1 MTFMY
6 SGLTRSAA
14 AIALAVIC
22 SANASAV
29 TIAAAKALGNG
40 QTLTL
45 DDVVVATTIDTIN
58 SGSSKSF
65 TVQDATGG
73 ITIFGSNANID
84 AVLATVALGDK
95 IDIAGT
101 TGSFNGLFQLTA
113 PFTPTLDTAAVGVP
127 APLAT
132 SVADMQNLSAAA
144 EARES
149 VLIKMSN
156 VTFVSPPATFAGS
169 TNYTVTDGTLTASVR
184 VPTNFSSLIGDPIPT
199 GLVNL
204 TGIGTQFDNT
214 NPVPGVPGNGYQLIL
229 LDDSSVEIV
238 PEPGTMVL
246 AALGVAAA
254 FGRRCRSGR

>member
-1 MTFMY
+1 MTVTSLQRLAGVMTV
-6 SGLTRSAA
+6 LAA
-14 AIALAVIC
+14 ATLATP
-22 SANASAV
+22 AKAV

-40 QTLTL
+40 QALTL
-45 DDVVVATTIDTIN
+45 DDVVIATTIDPIN
-58 SGSSKSF
+58 SASNKSF

-73 ITIFGSNANID
+73 MTIFGSNANID
-84 AVLATVALGDK
+84 AVLAAVALGDK

-132 SVADMQNLSAAA
+132 TVADMQNLSAAA

-156 VTFVSPPATFAGS
+156 VTFVAPPAMFAGS

-199 GLVNL
+199 GPVNL
-204 TGIGTQFDNT
+204 IGIGTQFDNT
-214 NPVPGVPGNGYQLIL
+214 NPAPGVPGNGYQLIL
-229 LDDSSVEIV
+229 LDDSSVQVV
-238 PEPGTMVL
+238 PEPNAVL
-246 AALGVAAA
+246 LVALGGAAA
-254 FGRRCRSGR
+254 ACGRRRRGC